1 MSRFDAPFE
10 IVKSFGSG
18 GEDECFV
25 GGEFLPVYE
34 DSPAS
39 KTSSSSTF
47 YLLLQQLCS
56 YDLVLLRNK
65 KLIPGQCA

>member
-39 KTSSSSTF
+39 KHFEFINFLFTATT
-47 YLLLQQLCS
+47 
-56 YDLVLLRNK
+56 
-65 KLIPGQCA
+65 IM